1 MQKSKIKSTV
11 VRNSLGTESMTEVG
25 FFQHSGVLKKKQLK
39 KELILKLG
47 DQTQT
52 RETTTREITGAYT

>member
-1 MQKSKIKSTV
+1 
-11 VRNSLGTESMTEVG
+11 MTEVG
-25 FFQHSGVLKKKQLK
+25 FFQHSGVQKKKQLK